1 MYTAIKIKDY
11 KCFTK
16 DLDYQGFNNIKPIN
30 VIIGKNNSGKS
41 KLLEALELIAQNNG
55 DLPIYAQ
62 FQKILDEEELK
73 KIFRQDTRSITSS
86 ISCIG
91 NDWDDIGSYLVGK
104 KILLQQYGQKLQ
116 LIDININDFALPKT
130 DKYPPEGVEDA
141 VETVMPQCELWTD
154 NVMVA

>member
-41 KLLEALELIAQNNG
+41 KLLEALEFIVKNNG
-55 DLPIYAQ
+55 GLPFSAQ
-62 FQKILDEEELK
+62 FQKVLKEEELK
-73 KIFRQDTRSITSS
+73 RIFPQNVRSVPFYL
-86 ISCIG
+86 SCVG
-91 NDWDDIGSYLVGK
+91 NDWDDVGSYLVGK

-116 LIDININDFALPKT
+116 LIDININDLALPKT
-130 DKYPPEGVEDA
+130 DIIKKFKKNFIQIIYKNI
-141 VETVMPQCELWTD
+141 LFYILNL
-154 NVMVA
+154 NVT